1 MDEGIEILV
10 SLLSQFSG
18 VSQAILKQM
27 SKNSMT
33 GSTSKQWFVNMCA
46 RSFWISKNNLEGK
59 MKCTSGHFRHTE
71 PGKFCLHT
79 SFGWSA
85 SLWRM
90 KSRSYRV
97 WLSSTF
103 FPTRSNLVAG
113 TSEQCL
119 ENPMLVVVAVG
130 GF

>member
-46 RSFWISKNNLEGK
+46 RSF
-59 MKCTSGHFRHTE
+59 
-71 PGKFCLHT
+71 
-79 SFGWSA
+79 
-85 SLWRM
+85 
-90 KSRSYRV
+90 
-97 WLSSTF
+97 
-103 FPTRSNLVAG
+103 
-113 TSEQCL
+113 
-119 ENPMLVVVAVG
+119 
-130 GF
+130 